1 VDGDQ
6 FFVTW
11 DELLLK
17 MTPVEPQLP
26 VPDEGSKNK
35 LNVVPSDRAA
45 VIPSLIDLFLQ
56 QLFNVA
62 LGQISNLHQAIAEHS
77 QLGANDP
84 HCLEVRT
91 QADTHNAPTWISH
104 FLCNQLSALFL
115 RAVDAAK
122 TGDLINIDK
131 FAHVNPGQPHFM
143 PTQRKTFH
151 SNGAHNHS

>member
-1 VDGDQ
+1 MDGDQ

-26 VPDEGSKNK
+26 VPDEGNKNK
-35 LNVVPSDRAA
+35 LNVLPSDRAE
-45 VIPSLIDLFLQ
+45 VIPCLIDLFLQ

-91 QADTHNAPTWISH
+91 RAHRRRTTHDFTTH
-104 FLCNQLSALFL
+104 LHGFLTSFSTSCQRCSY
-115 RAVDAAK
+115 
-122 TGDLINIDK
+122 
-131 FAHVNPGQPHFM
+131 GQWM
-143 PTQRKTFH
+143 QRRL
-151 SNGAHNHS
+151 AI

>member
-1 VDGDQ
+1 MDGDQ

-35 LNVVPSDRAA
+35 LNVLPSDRAA
-45 VIPSLIDLFLQ
+45 VIPCLIELFLQ

-91 QADTHNAPTWISH
+91 HADAHTDTPISH
-104 FLCNQLSALFL
+104 FLFHQLSALFL

-131 FAHVNPGQPHFM
+131 FAHVNPRQPHFM

-151 SNGAHNHS
+151 SNGAYNRS